1 MNKTS
6 SPVAEAI
13 EAIPQRIERDVVT
26 LNDFKDIM
34 HERSFCLLLLIFAL
48 PIAAPV
54 PYPPGFTAILGLPM
68 VVLAYQMMMGWD
80 TPWLPKWVGRK
91 TLRRATLARF
101 IEKSAPYLRHY
112 ERLSKQ
118 RLAIFSTQR
127 AERLV
132 GMIAFLCAIS
142 IMLPIPFGNAIP
154 SSGILCMMLGLLTRD
169 GVIIFLG
176 MCISIFGLVISAGVV
191 AGSATVALH
200 LMPKLQVFLGLA

>member
-26 LNDFKDIM
+26 LNDLKDIM

-101 IEKSAPYLRHY
+101 IEKSAPYLRHC
-112 ERLSKQ
+112 
-118 RLAIFSTQR
+118 
-127 AERLV
+127 LV
-132 GMIAFLCAIS
+132 CSLVM
-142 IMLPIPFGNAIP
+142 
-154 SSGILCMMLGLLTRD
+154 GLLFSL
-169 GVIIFLG
+169 GCASLFLG
-176 MCISIFGLVISAGVV
+176 WLS
-191 AGSATVALH
+191 
-200 LMPKLQVFLGLA
+200 PLGWWPVRQPWHCT